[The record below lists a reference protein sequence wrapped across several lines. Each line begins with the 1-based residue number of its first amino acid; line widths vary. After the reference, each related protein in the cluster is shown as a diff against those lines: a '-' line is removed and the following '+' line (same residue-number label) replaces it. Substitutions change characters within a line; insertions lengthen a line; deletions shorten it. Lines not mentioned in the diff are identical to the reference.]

1 MVPKDLSSP
10 CIGWTNPPQVIRIER
25 THGSP
30 TVPAIPH
37 PANIYNASYGSPAV
51 TVDTAYLERL
61 VNDAPLFRTQS
72 QSSDQIANRPLRDI
86 DQGVYASF
94 ASNHVDGRY

>member
-10 CIGWTNPPQVIRIER
+10 CVGWTNPPQVIRIER
-25 THGSP
+25 PHGSP
-30 TVPAIPH
+30 TVSATPH
-37 PANIYNASYGSPAV
+37 PATIYNASYGSPAV
-51 TVDTAYLERL
+51 TVDAAYLERL
-61 VNDAPLFRTQS
+61 VNDAPLFKTQS

-94 ASNHVDGRY
+94 ASNHVDGRH